1 MGCFA
6 LFSVHFGVAFSF
18 LLVTFQIATE
28 GVRDFLC
35 TDSGSIGLWVTRND
49 SLLHSMV
56 EIKTKQDTGTQGTI
70 FWEQG
75 FKMQL
80 IIYLLFLLTL
90 VVKLVKNSHLKM
102 QRMAHQNFW

>member
-6 LFSVHFGVAFSF
+6 LFSVHFGMAFSF

-49 SLLHSMV
+49 SLLHSMA
-56 EIKTKQDTGTQGTI
+56 ENKQN
-70 FWEQG
+70 
-75 FKMQL
+75 K
-80 IIYLLFLLTL
+80 TL
-90 VVKLVKNSHLKM
+90 VPRVQYFGNKGSKCN
-102 QRMAHQNFW
+102 